1 VAKPQYQTRFR
12 ALRLRLT
19 VYPYYLP
26 FITILKNTLQNVWKV
41 YKTCVIFVETIKQ
54 TTMTTLINQTGSKAV
69 NIKKNMTSFIA
80 MYVEIYAGQQQVL
93 QSKDFS
99 TFKKAFKWA
108 ETKLN

>member
-1 VAKPQYQTRFR
+1 M
-12 ALRLRLT
+12 
-19 VYPYYLP
+19 
-26 FITILKNTLQNVWKV
+26 QNVWKV

-54 TTMTTLINQTGSKAV
+54 MTTLINQTGSKAV